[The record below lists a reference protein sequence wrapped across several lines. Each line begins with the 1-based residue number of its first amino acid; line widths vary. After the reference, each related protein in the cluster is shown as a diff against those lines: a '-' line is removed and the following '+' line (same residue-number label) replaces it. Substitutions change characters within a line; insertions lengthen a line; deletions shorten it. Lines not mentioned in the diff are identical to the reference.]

1 MAFTQA
7 APDHY
12 FIVTSV
18 INMLSILLHSVIYFK
33 PCLYCSGGSAA
44 NNTAY
49 LESAE
54 CVEISQKFQYIREVL
69 AHAFRSISIE
79 YWANIW
85 KQWGGIFHHHIQ
97 GQ

>member
-1 MAFTQA
+1 
-7 APDHY
+7 
-12 FIVTSV
+12 
-18 INMLSILLHSVIYFK
+18 MLSILLHTIIYLN
-33 PCLYCSGGSAA
+33 PVCVVLVGSAV
-44 NNTAY
+44 NTAY

-54 CVEISQKFQYIREVL
+54 CVEISQKFQCVRKVL
-69 AHAFRSISIE
+69 AHAFRSTSIE